1 MPEVTALHSFDH
13 NGVKRRGQVWD
24 ASESETVQLERAG
37 LVKRRDNTAIPPK
50 ATGKKLSASP
60 AVPASPKQTSTKS
73 NRGAK
78 SKPAAPSSSP
88 TPAIK

>member
-60 AVPASPKQTSTKS
+60 AVPASPKQTLCHGSS
-73 NRGAK
+73 LVEAALQRGA
-78 SKPAAPSSSP
+78 AV
-88 TPAIK
+88 I